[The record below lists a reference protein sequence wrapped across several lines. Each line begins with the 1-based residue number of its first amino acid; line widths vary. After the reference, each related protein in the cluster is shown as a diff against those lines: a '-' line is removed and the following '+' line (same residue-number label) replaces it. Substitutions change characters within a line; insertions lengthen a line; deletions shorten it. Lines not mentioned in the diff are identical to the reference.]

1 VPTDR
6 QTTTSLGVRVA
17 PDQSST
23 RSALPPGPQPHAVAD
38 GWRAGASTAARLPV
52 STSTSEQLRWSFP
65 THRRTLRAL
74 PPPASKLAPVIL
86 SVFVYYRVPTCSAVL
101 AVPVAIVSP
110 RQVCPTQTSR
120 PNPPKRLVRRSV
132 CKIRPLPRHTQNSS
146 VASKI
151 QTQCKQISSTHK
163 LPTSSTA
170 KKFISPL

>member
-1 VPTDR
+1 MPTDR
-6 QTTTSLGVRVA
+6 QTTISLGVRVA

-74 PPPASKLAPVIL
+74 PPPASKLAPVII
-86 SVFVYYRVPTCSAVL
+86 SVFVYCRVPACSTVL
-101 AVPVAIVSP
+101 AVPVVIVSP
-110 RQVCPTQTSR
+110 RQVGPTQTSR
-120 PNPPKRLVRRSV
+120 PNLPKRLVRQSV